1 MRPKFENVDLF
12 WGKMD
17 IDILK
22 LIYTYEMD
30 SHRQTDLDIDL
41 FSISRKVWVMCSIN
55 KVLDLL
61 FCVILIQP
69 WKKL

>member
-1 MRPKFENVDLF
+1 MTSSFKSHKINMRPKFENVDLF

-22 LIYTYEMD
+22 LIYTYQMD

-41 FSISRKVWVMCSIN
+41 F
-55 KVLDLL
+55 
-61 FCVILIQP
+61 
-69 WKKL
+69 